1 MGAVFAAGDSWSVTV
16 IAAAAP
22 WGMATCVALI
32 ALVVLQRRRPPRN
45 ARRSAETSS
54 GGAAEGDIERPLR
67 GLLMVVALVCGVV
80 SLVVATGACRDLV
93 EARDV
98 RLALAS
104 RPLLPYSAAVELITD
119 PSTRVRAVAASN
131 TTSPGLLAGAAEDTA
146 SVVRAAVAANPATPA
161 DVLRSL
167 VSDPE
172 HSVRLAVAANPSTPS
187 EAVIETAR
195 RTRPGS

>member
-22 WGMATCVALI
+22 WGMATCAALI
-32 ALVVLQRRRPPRN
+32 ALVVLWHRRPPRS
-45 ARRSAETSS
+45 ARRNAETSS
-54 GGAAEGDIERPLR
+54 GGAAGDTERPMR
-67 GLLMVVALVCGVV
+67 GLLMIVALVCGIV
-80 SLVVATGACRDLV
+80 SLVAATGACRDLA

-104 RPLLPYSAAVELITD
+104 RPLLPYGAAVELITD

-131 TTSPGLLAGAAEDTA
+131 TASPGLLERAADDTA

-167 VSDPE
+167 ASDPE
-172 HSVRLAVAANPSTPS
+172 HSVRLAVAANPSTPP
-187 EAVIETAR
+187 EAVIETAQ

>member
-1 MGAVFAAGDSWSVTV
+1 MGAVFAVGDSWSVTV

-22 WGMATCVALI
+22 WGMATCAALI
-32 ALVVLQRRRPPRN
+32 VLVVLQRRRPSRS
-45 ARRSAETSS
+45 ARRSAETLS
-54 GGAAEGDIERPLR
+54 GGAVGDTERPLR
-67 GLLMVVALVCGVV
+67 GLLMVVALVCGIV
-80 SLVVATGACRDLV
+80 SLVAVTGAYRDLA

-104 RPLLPYSAAVELITD
+104 RPVLPYDAAVELITD

-131 TTSPGLLAGAAEDTA
+131 TDAPQLLERAADDTA

-167 VSDPE
+167 ASDPE
-172 HSVRLAVAANPSTPS
+172 HSVRLAVAANPSTPP
-187 EAVIETAR
+187 EAVIETAQ
-195 RTRPGS
+195 RTSPGS